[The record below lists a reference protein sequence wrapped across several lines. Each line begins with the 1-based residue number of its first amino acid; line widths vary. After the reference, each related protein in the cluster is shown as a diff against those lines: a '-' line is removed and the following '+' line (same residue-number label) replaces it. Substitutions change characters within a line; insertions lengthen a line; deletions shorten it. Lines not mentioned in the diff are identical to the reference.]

1 MDSYDNYDDLIIIM
15 FYVLDDNDEK
25 VVVKIILQVPWI
37 MMFINDKKKLMVM
50 FQVSWIRRATHPI
63 VLSSGSVTFTSDSR
77 VCYLLLSSMMMMV
90 KVMLMG
96 MIIIM
101 LMMATSP
108 SRQTPGSVDSFT
120 PTSAKN

>member
-1 MDSYDNYDDLIIIM
+1 
-15 FYVLDDNDEK
+15 
-25 VVVKIILQVPWI
+25 
-37 MMFINDKKKLMVM
+37 M

-77 VCYLLLSSMMMMV
+77 VCNLLLLSMMMMD
-90 KVMLMG
+90 KVMLMV
-96 MIIIM
+96 M
-101 LMMATSP
+101 LMVILMVVLMVMLIKATSP

>member
-1 MDSYDNYDDLIIIM
+1 M

-37 MMFINDKKKLMVM
+37 MMFINDKKLMVM

-77 VCYLLLSSMMMMV
+77 VCYLLLLSMMMMV
-90 KVMLMG
+90 KVMLMVT
-96 MIIIM
+96 MMVM
-101 LMMATSP
+101 LMVATSP
-108 SRQTPGSVDSFT
+108 SRQTPGSVDSLT

>member
-1 MDSYDNYDDLIIIM
+1 
-15 FYVLDDNDEK
+15 
-25 VVVKIILQVPWI
+25 
-37 MMFINDKKKLMVM
+37 MFINDKKIRVM

-77 VCYLLLSSMMMMV
+77 VCYLLLLSMMMMD
-90 KVMLMG
+90 KVMLMV
-96 MIIIM
+96 MLMVMLIVM